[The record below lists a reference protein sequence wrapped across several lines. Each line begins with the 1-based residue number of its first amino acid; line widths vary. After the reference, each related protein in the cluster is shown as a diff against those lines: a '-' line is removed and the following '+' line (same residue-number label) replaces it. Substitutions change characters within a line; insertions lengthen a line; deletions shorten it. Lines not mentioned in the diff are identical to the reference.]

1 MTNSTLKAIAANTSL
16 LVDRL
21 ERATALAR
29 AAYEATQQ
37 GEQNLAIGT
46 LLPAQEDLADADALL
61 RTIFV
66 LHRSRA
72 DMTKIGGAQ

>member
-1 MTNSTLKAIAANTSL
+1 MTNPTLKAIIANASL

-29 AAYEATQQ
+29 DAHNALRQ

-46 LLPAQEDLADADALL
+46 LLPAQEDLGDADALL

-72 DMTKIGGAQ
+72 GITKSGGVQ